1 MKKETAF
8 IIGFLVLTI
17 GTAAL
22 IWTFALPNL
31 KPVTFPQ
38 VASGEIEVGPMRHKR
53 ALTAEEVSTIN
64 TWLTDH
70 KGGWGPLSR
79 TPPSSG
85 DSRVALKDTNG
96 QEVLDLTLWTGIS
109 AADWNATVFVESPD
123 GSKVHVETFDEKQF
137 APLRLLVDRHKFNRT
152 AFP

>member
-1 MKKETAF
+1 MRKETVF
-8 IIGFLVLTI
+8 LIGFFILTV
-17 GTAAL
+17 GTASL

-53 ALTAEEVSTIN
+53 ALTADEVKTLN
-64 TWLTDH
+64 TWFEDH
-70 KGGWGPLSR
+70 KAGWGPLNR

-85 DSRVALKDTNG
+85 DSRVSLKDQNG

-123 GSKVHVETFDEKQF
+123 GQHVHTETFSEEQF
-137 APLRLLVDRHKFNRT
+137 APLRALVDRFKFQRT